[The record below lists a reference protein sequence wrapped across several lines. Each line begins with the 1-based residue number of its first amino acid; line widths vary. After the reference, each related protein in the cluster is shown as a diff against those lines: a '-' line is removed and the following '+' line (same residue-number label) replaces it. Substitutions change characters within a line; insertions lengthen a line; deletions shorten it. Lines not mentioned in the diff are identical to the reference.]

1 MQWSHTRYNQ
11 IVKIIFQMTTEAAT
25 ELLRRSKICDRKKND
40 DKKTT
45 FIQYLEYERFSVVVY
60 TFFLFERK
68 AEKNIKIEM

>member
-25 ELLRRSKICDRKKND
+25 ELLRRSKICERKND
-40 DKKTT
+40 VKKTT